1 MNVKMAGIVAMQ
13 VTSIAKTTDDD
24 NVAQRVTDV
33 IAEWLG
39 VADFEV
45 TPEKRL
51 VEDLGADSLDR
62 IEILMELES
71 EFDIEIDDRYAELV
85 TTVQQAIDIVN
96 RQLIK
101 NSAPR

>member
-1 MNVKMAGIVAMQ
+1 MNVKMAGVVAMQ
-13 VTSIAKTTDDD
+13 VTSIAKTTADD

-39 VADFEV
+39 VADFEA

-71 EFDIEIDDRYAELV
+71 EFDIEIDDRYAERV
-85 TTVQQAIDIVN
+85 TTVQQAIDLVN

>member
-13 VTSIAKTTDDD
+13 VTSIAKDEDDSA
-24 NVAQRVTDV
+24 VSQRVIEI

-39 VADFEV
+39 VAEFEA
-45 TPEKRL
+45 TPDKRI

-71 EFDIEIDDRYAELV
+71 EFDIEIDDRYAERIV
-85 TTVQQAIDIVN
+85 TVQNAIDIVN
-96 RQLIK
+96 KHIIK
-101 NSAPR
+101 ASAPR

>member
-13 VTSIAKTTDDD
+13 VTSIAKDEDDSA
-24 NVAQRVTDV
+24 VSQRVIEI

-39 VADFEV
+39 VAEFEA
-45 TPEKRL
+45 TPDKRI

-71 EFDIEIDDRYAELV
+71 EFDIEIDDRYAERIV
-85 TTVQQAIDIVN
+85 TVKNAIDIVN
-96 RQLIK
+96 KHIIK
-101 NSAPR
+101 ASAPR